1 MNVALRRPVMTR
13 EKFFAWAQT
22 QQERFEFDG
31 FKPVAMTGGTLDH
44 NRITLNLH
52 RALYARLR
60 GTGCEALGADAGVA
74 TVGNTVRYPD
84 ALITCTRASGD
95 ALLTPDVL
103 TVFEVVSSTSDR
115 VDRIVKAREYRAVAS
130 IRRYVIVERLSIALT
145 VLYRA
150 DAGAEWT
157 STTLISGD
165 TLAMPEVGIEVP
177 VDEFYEGLDLP
188 TDTGS
193 DSQPAA

>member
-13 EKFFAWAQT
+13 EEFFAWAQV
-22 QQERFEFDG
+22 QEGRFEFDG

-44 NRITLNLH
+44 NRITLNIH

-60 GTGCEALGADAGVA
+60 GTGCEALSPDAGVA
-74 TVGNTVRYPD
+74 TIGNTVRYPD
-84 ALITCTRASGD
+84 ALVTCSRASGD
-95 ALLTPDVL
+95 AMVTPDVVV
-103 TVFEVVSSTSDR
+103 VFEVVSATSDR
-115 VDRIVKAREYRAVAS
+115 VDRIVKPREYGAVAS

-145 VLYRA
+145 LLHRA
-150 DAGAEWT
+150 DAGAEWR
-157 STTLISGD
+157 SVTLMSGD

-188 TDTGS
+188 ADTDP
-193 DSQPAA
+193 DPQPAA